1 MVQIITDSASD
12 ILQQEA
18 AEYQIEVLPSL
29 STNCQNNGIKTS

>member
-18 AEYQIEVLPSL
+18 AEYQIEVLPL
-29 STNCQNNGIKTS
+29 KVNFNGEE